1 MLYAVFNDSMVMEQK
16 FTWYGTD
23 DGNMKLYPEVRS
35 LRFPKPGT
43 PNPTVK
49 LRVADLAEPKSIR
62 TRDLTPPTFLM
73 NE

>member
-1 MLYAVFNDSMVMEQK
+1 MPEILTCIPKLDHSGNCLK
-16 FTWYGTD
+16 FLTLCID
-23 DGNMKLYPEVRS
+23 DLIIGYRY
-35 LRFPKPGT
+35 PKPGT

-62 TRDLTPPTFLM
+62 TRDLTPPPFLM